1 MIYFKKISLII
12 LILFFLISIT
22 KADYTNRIVY
32 IVGNEII
39 SEYDI
44 KVEKEFLLLNN
55 TENYENTNNEILNN
69 IASKSLVAEK
79 IKKVEIE
86 KYSQIIID
94 DDFINIQLEIF
105 MRRNNF
111 KNINDLK
118 SILKNKKYIDFEYI
132 KEKITLELQWNNLI
146 YNKYKN
152 KISLDENKINKILNE
167 ILKKNKIEQYL
178 LSEIFI
184 YGKTLEDLEDKKK
197 KVMDSIKTN
206 GFKNTAIQFSDSPTS
221 TNGGALDWLNVTLFD
236 KKIYNEVKGL
246 KIGDISGPVN
256 INNGLLF
263 IKLENK
269 RKIDKKVDENKLLE
283 DIIKSETNK
292 ILNQYSLKYFNQ
304 IKNSANVIEKN
315 D

>member
-132 KEKITLELQWNNLI
+132 KKKITLELQWNNLI

-197 KVMDSIKTN
+197 KVMESIKTN

>member
-1 MIYFKKISLII
+1 M
-12 LILFFLISIT
+12 
-22 KADYTNRIVY
+22 
-32 IVGNEII
+32 E
-39 SEYDI
+39 
-44 KVEKEFLLLNN
+44 
-55 TENYENTNNEILNN
+55 
-69 IASKSLVAEK
+69 
-79 IKKVEIE
+79 
-86 KYSQIIID
+86 
-94 DDFINIQLEIF
+94 
-105 MRRNNF
+105 
-111 KNINDLK
+111 
-118 SILKNKKYIDFEYI
+118 
-132 KEKITLELQWNNLI
+132 
-146 YNKYKN
+146 
-152 KISLDENKINKILNE
+152 
-167 ILKKNKIEQYL
+167 
-178 LSEIFI
+178 
-184 YGKTLEDLEDKKK
+184 
-197 KVMDSIKTN
+197 SIKTN

>member
-86 KYSQIIID
+86 KHSQIIID

-197 KVMDSIKTN
+197 KVMESIKTN

>member
-12 LILFFLISIT
+12 LTSFFLTSIA
-22 KADYTNRIVY
+22 KADYSNRIVY

-197 KVMDSIKTN
+197 KVMESIKTN

>member
-197 KVMDSIKTN
+197 KVMESIKTN